1 MKKEIQKKRVLI
13 VEDDQNLLN
22 TLADIFIDEKMEVLK
37 AENGEEGL
45 ALALKE
51 KPDLLIV
58 DIIIPKMDGLEM
70 LRKVRES
77 EWGHNASVMVLT
89 NIGDADKLAE
99 ALEIGVDEYL
109 LKSEWKLEDVIAKA
123 KRVMGIV

>member
-22 TLADIFIDEKMEVLK
+22 TLAAIFIDEKMEVLK